1 MTGTAGPAAPPV
13 EPSPSGALSGAEP
26 GAPGVA
32 GPLPSV
38 AVVVAAMV
46 VLFGLAQL
54 HGPPATFGIALLAAA
69 LAVATFSGRLTL
81 PSNPLLRHLAVAV
94 VGGALALVFADHVGA
109 FTDFQ
114 IAQVAYYLP
123 AVAGLNLLTGHNGQL
138 SLGHGAIMA
147 VGAYTGALLMTHQ
160 PHVAIVFFLLAAV
173 VVSALAGLI
182 VGIAAARLR
191 GPYLAGA
198 TLTLAVGLPDLAIK
212 YSRTLGGEQG
222 LNLRPLNPPSW
233 LSANFAPERWLAWVG
248 IVCSLAVLVVVA
260 NVMRSGLGRRFRT
273 VRDDE
278 TAASLVGISVARTQ
292 ILAFVVSAGCAG
304 LAGAL
309 YGLANSVANPE
320 GFTLTLSFALLTA
333 IVVGGIGTLAGSIW
347 GAIALVYIP
356 HLTNSAANRLSLGTS
371 VKGNLPLA
379 IYGLALVGA
388 MLVFPEGIQ
397 GGVRRIAGAIPGLR
411 PSGTRG

>member
-1 MTGTAGPAAPPV
+1 MTETASPPAPPSPAAVTPPRSTSQPGVVGPAPTV
-13 EPSPSGALSGAEP
+13 
-26 GAPGVA
+26 GVVI
-32 GPLPSV
+32 L
-38 AVVVAAMV
+38 AMV
-46 VLFGLAQL
+46 VLVGLAQL
-54 HGPPATFGIALLAAA
+54 HGRPATFGIAVLAAV
-69 LAVATFSGRLTL
+69 LAVAAFCGRLTL
-81 PSNPLLRHLAVAV
+81 PANPLLRHLTVAV

-109 FTDFQ
+109 FSDFQ

-138 SLGHGAIMA
+138 SLGHGALMA

-160 PHVAIVFFLLAAV
+160 PHVAIVVFLLAAV
-173 VVSALAGLI
+173 VVSAAAGAVI
-182 VGIAAARLR
+182 GVAAARLR

-212 YSRTLGGEQG
+212 FSKTLGGEEG
-222 LNLRPLNPPSW
+222 LTVRPLAPPGW
-233 LSANFAPERWLAWVG
+233 LSAGFAPERWLAWVG
-248 IVCSLAVLVVVA
+248 IVCCLVVLVLLA
-260 NVMRSGLGRRFRT
+260 NLMRSGTGRRLRT

-278 TAASLVGISVARTQ
+278 TAASLVGINVARTQ

-309 YGLANSVANPE
+309 YGLANTVASPE

-333 IVVGGIGTLAGSIW
+333 IVIGGIGTLAGSIW

-356 HLTNSAANRLSLGTS
+356 HLTNSAANHFKLGTS

-379 IYGLALVGA
+379 IYGLVLVGA

-397 GGVRRIAGAIPGLR
+397 GGLRRIARAIPGLR
-411 PSGTRG
+411 PGAPRG